1 MRERLPDCKV
11 FNSTPTL
18 RSDNRKATITVNHH
32 LTITNHLPQL
42 DIDMVDNRNIISK
55 HLSQKGLHLN
65 ESGSR
70 RLAINFLERIKKF
83 SKNERYASIVE
94 EDELAICSKTSNLS
108 NNHIESKKEKNKRQN
123 INLKSLR
130 EENPDRPIFAQINL
144 NSIRNKFQ
152 FLASQIINNVDVML
166 VSETKLDDSFPTA
179 QILLD
184 GFSKPYRLERCS
196 NGGGILLYVK
206 DDISSCLLISHRLP
220 DTVECLFTKINIG
233 NKKWLLFCSYN
244 PHRNN
249 ISIQISHLSKGL
261 DNYISHHDNVLFDKI
276 LILSHRKTM

>member
-108 NNHIESKKEKNKRQN
+108 NNHIESKRRRTNAK
-123 INLKSLR
+123 
-130 EENPDRPIFAQINL
+130 
-144 NSIRNKFQ
+144 
-152 FLASQIINNVDVML
+152 
-166 VSETKLDDSFPTA
+166 
-179 QILLD
+179 
-184 GFSKPYRLERCS
+184 
-196 NGGGILLYVK
+196 
-206 DDISSCLLISHRLP
+206 
-220 DTVECLFTKINIG
+220 
-233 NKKWLLFCSYN
+233 
-244 PHRNN
+244 
-249 ISIQISHLSKGL
+249 ISI
-261 DNYISHHDNVLFDKI
+261 
-276 LILSHRKTM
+276 